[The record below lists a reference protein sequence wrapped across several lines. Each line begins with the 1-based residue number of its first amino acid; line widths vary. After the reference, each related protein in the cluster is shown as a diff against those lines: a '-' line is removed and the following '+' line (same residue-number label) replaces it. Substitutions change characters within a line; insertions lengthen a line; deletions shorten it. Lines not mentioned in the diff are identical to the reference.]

1 MPTYTA
7 FYPWNCTAPAFLTQG
22 MALAGYIAEDGK
34 ISQVCVGTDQSQGQ
48 AAYYLGRSTS
58 TGDFHGQAPVLWFA
72 WALLQ
77 E

>member
-7 FYPWNCTAPAFLTQG
+7 FYPWNCTAPAFLAQG

-34 ISQVCVGTDQSQGQ
+34 ISQVCVGTGQSQDQ
-48 AAYYLGRSTS
+48 AYYLGRPTS
-58 TGDFHGQAPVLWFA
+58 TGDLHGQAPVLWFA
-72 WALLQ
+72 WALMQ